1 MIWSRGGTLD
11 SFPGLVRTA
20 ARMAVRVPLIRAVV
34 ARMAAALLE
43 RIGAPV
49 ERLLERARLSPR
61 ALENPESLVSFP
73 GLARFLEEAARTQGI
88 EDFGMRLGAA
98 SQPQQ
103 LGTFGRLI
111 GQAFTLEEALDTA
124 HRNYGNF
131 STGERPWLSRAA
143 GAVHVHNRFVP
154 AADDS

>member
-1 MIWSRGGTLD
+1 
-11 SFPGLVRTA
+11 
-20 ARMAVRVPLIRAVV
+20 
-34 ARMAAALLE
+34 
-43 RIGAPV
+43 
-49 ERLLERARLSPR
+49 RLSPR
-61 ALENPESLVSFP
+61 ALENPESLFSFP

-88 EDFGMRLGAA
+88 EDFGVRLGAA

-131 STGERPWLSRAA
+131 STGERPWLSRA
-143 GAVHVHNRFVP
+143 GGVVHVHNRFVP
-154 AADDS
+154 AADDSWPQAAALALMLRLNLVRAAAGPAWRPTEVWVPVHNLPGCDIVPLL